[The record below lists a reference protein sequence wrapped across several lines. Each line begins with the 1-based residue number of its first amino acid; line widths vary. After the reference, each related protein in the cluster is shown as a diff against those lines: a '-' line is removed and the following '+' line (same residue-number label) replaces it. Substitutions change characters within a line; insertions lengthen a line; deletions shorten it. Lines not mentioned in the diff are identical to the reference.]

1 MTLPPLA
8 LSGVQLAP
16 PATHDVRGALDEV
29 DDWADELG
37 VEGGEIVFELDGT
50 PVGSGQA
57 AQLVRGEEL
66 GTVRLAVED
75 FDYEGDA
82 HFTTVLEGEPPE
94 GSGVGTT
101 AEEMGA
107 VLLDPEAY
115 EAVDEGIGMANIFGD
130 DVVDQELIEHEL
142 ALDPDAPTGEWTL
155 HWALREVDLDADPPQ
170 YGDAYVVASSHTF
183 EVVDAEDVGVGGFEV
198 AGLVA
203 AVLLVLIV
211 LAQRGQAAVGR
222 ATG

>member
-1 MTLPPLA
+1 MTALVNPL
-8 LSGVQLAP
+8 
-16 PATHDVRGALDEV
+16 ATHDIRGALDEV

-50 PVGSGQA
+50 PVGSGEA

-66 GTVRLAVED
+66 GTLRLAVEG

-130 DVVDQELIEHEL
+130 DVEDAVLLEDELG
-142 ALDPDAPTGEWTL
+142 LDPDAPTGEWTL

-183 EVVDAEDVGVGGFEV
+183 EVVDPDDVGADAAD
-198 AGLVA
+198 AGAAALVA
-203 AVLLVLIV
+203 AVLIVLIV
-211 LAQRGQAAVGR
+211 LAQRAQGAVGR
-222 ATG
+222 RAA